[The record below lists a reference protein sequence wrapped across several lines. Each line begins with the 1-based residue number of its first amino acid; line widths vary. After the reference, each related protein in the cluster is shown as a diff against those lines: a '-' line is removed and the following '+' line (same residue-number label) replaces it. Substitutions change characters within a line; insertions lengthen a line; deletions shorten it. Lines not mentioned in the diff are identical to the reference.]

1 MRFIKQIFFP
11 LLQSV
16 YNINELSHP
25 AFFLSLLSFHFF
37 LDLIHRKMQVMRATD
52 LGHLHAI
59 QKEKVIFFIAC
70 QVSGRGVGKSG
81 FMHKMQNST

>member
-1 MRFIKQIFFP
+1 MR
-11 LLQSV
+11 
-16 YNINELSHP
+16 
-25 AFFLSLLSFHFF
+25 A
-37 LDLIHRKMQVMRATD
+37 MRATD

-81 FMHKMQNST
+81 FMHKTQNSRWKNGPLLSLWKESICNNYQSDYPHTMLLCDIWELLHFLNQ